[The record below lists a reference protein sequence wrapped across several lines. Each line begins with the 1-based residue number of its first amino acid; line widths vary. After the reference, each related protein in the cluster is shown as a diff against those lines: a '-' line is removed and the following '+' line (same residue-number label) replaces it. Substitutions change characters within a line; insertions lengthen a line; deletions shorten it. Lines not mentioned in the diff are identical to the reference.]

1 MAIQSFRVTL
11 TGVDFT
17 DAGDDAD
24 RVLAVCDDVILS
36 HDPEGDLAVFDREA
50 GTFAAAV
57 GGALA
62 DLERRCRRP
71 GWCGWRPCPPPG
83 SCPSPLPGES
93 GDLPERQAGWDV
105 HCHA

>member
-11 TGVDFT
+11 AGVDFT

-24 RVLAVCDDVILS
+24 RVLAVCDEVILS
-36 HDPEGDLAVFDREA
+36 HEPEGDLAVFDREA

-62 DLERRCRRP
+62 ALERA
-71 GWCGWRPCPPPG
+71 
-83 SCPSPLPGES
+83 LPAARVVRVEAV
-93 GDLPERQAGWDV
+93 PAAGQLSV
-105 HCHA
+105 AATR

>member
-36 HDPEGDLAVFDREA
+36 HDSEGDLAVFDREA
-50 GTFAAAV
+50 GTFAAAAA

-62 DLERRCRRP
+62 DLERA
-71 GWCGWRPCPPPG
+71 
-83 SCPSPLPGES
+83 LPAARVVRVEAV
-93 GDLPERQAGWDV
+93 PAAGQLSV
-105 HCHA
+105 AATR